1 MKFKIN
7 DMLAESQRG
16 SFTQIN
22 FHAIHDEVNN
32 LTCNCFKDILD
43 ILRSRDHCKA
53 SRIRHR
59 PIPHHLCGTPKDLDT
74 PVILQKSRNHRI
86 LL

>member
-7 DMLAESQRG
+7 DLLAESQCG

-22 FHAIHDEVNN
+22 FHAIHDEVNIRII
-32 LTCNCFKDILD
+32 CNSFKDILD

-59 PIPHHLCGTPKDLDT
+59 PIPHHLCGTPKDLGT
-74 PVILQKSRNHRI
+74 PVIL
-86 LL
+86 